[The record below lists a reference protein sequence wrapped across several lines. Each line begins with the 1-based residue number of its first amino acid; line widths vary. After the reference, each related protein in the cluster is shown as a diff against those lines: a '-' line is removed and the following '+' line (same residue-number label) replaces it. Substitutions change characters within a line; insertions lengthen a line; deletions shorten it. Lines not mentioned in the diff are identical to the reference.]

1 MQEEVDLLKKHTIEL
16 FMACLL
22 LVCFYYL
29 SRQAAAVSA
38 TFSEQTVREEKPL
51 IGIDPGHGGDDPG
64 MIGVEGLE
72 EKGINL
78 EISLLLKES
87 LENAGYQVI
96 MTRETDQ
103 GLYDTSSSSK
113 KAQDMQRR
121 IAFLEEKSPLLTVSI
136 HQNSYPEA
144 EISGPQVFYYGSSEM
159 SKKLAEAI
167 QAQLI
172 VDLQPPKDREIK
184 TGNDLYILN
193 NSQCPGVIVECGF
206 LSNPTECENLQNP
219 QYQQAVAAAIARAIC
234 KL

>member
-1 MQEEVDLLKKHTIEL
+1 MDLLKKHTIEL

-38 TFSEQTVREEKPL
+38 TLSEQTVREEKPL

-121 IAFLEEKSPLLTVSI
+121 IAFLEKNPRSLQSVSTRTAI
-136 HQNSYPEA
+136 RILP
-144 EISGPQVFYYGSSEM
+144 SGDHRCFIM
-159 SKKLAEAI
+159 KAL
-167 QAQLI
+167 
-172 VDLQPPKDREIK
+172 
-184 TGNDLYILN
+184 
-193 NSQCPGVIVECGF
+193 
-206 LSNPTECENLQNP
+206 
-219 QYQQAVAAAIARAIC
+219 
-234 KL
+234 

>member
-1 MQEEVDLLKKHTIEL
+1 
-16 FMACLL
+16 MAVLM
-22 LVCFYYL
+22 LVCFYIL
-29 SRQAAAVSA
+29 SWEAAETAGRLIDVSGNIKA
-38 TFSEQTVREEKPL
+38 DQVIL
-51 IGIDPGHGGDDPG
+51 VDAGHGGVDSG
-64 MIGVEGLE
+64 MVGIGGLK

-78 EISLLLKES
+78 DIAMKLKTI
-87 LENAGYQVI
+87 LEKKGLAVV
-96 MTRETDQ
+96 MTREEDK
-103 GLYDTSSSSK
+103 GLYENGTK
-113 KAQDMQRR
+113 NMKAQDLQNR
-121 IAFLEEKSPLLTVSI
+121 IEQIRIYEPVLSVSI

-172 VDLQPPKDREIK
+172 ADLQPPKEREIK
-184 TGNDLYILN
+184 TGNDLYILK